1 MSIPSAKRTHTRPPP
16 PPVDEQE
23 QAEQD
28 YIAAARQ
35 SMSDKQFQRA
45 AYIVRDCRS
54 DKARYYNLYC
64 QYLSHE
70 RLALDEWYRL
80 SDKKEQPTSPVNNE
94 IPILLEGVAHSTE
107 PWLMFIEAL
116 FLSRMSRKGEAI
128 TALLNVVTSK
138 PWIWAAWCLLGDC
151 IDSEKEVNGHS
162 KFPAF

>member
-1 MSIPSAKRTHTRPPP
+1 MSISSAKRTHTRPPP

-23 QAEQD
+23 RTEQD

-35 SMSDKQFQRA
+35 
-45 AYIVRDCRS
+45 S

-80 SDKKEQPTSPVNNE
+80 SGTWLVTYVYESNVVEDKKEQPTSPVNNK
-94 IPILLEGVAHSTE
+94 IPILLEDVAHSTE

-116 FLSRMSRKGEAI
+116 FLSPMSRKGEAI
-128 TALLNVVTSK
+128 TALLNVVASK
-138 PWIWAAWCLLGDC
+138 FWIWAAWCLWETVC
-151 IDSEKEVNGHS
+151 VQKKSMTMS
-162 KFPAF
+162 